1 MTISLTTIIPK
12 RLTTIIDTAGRHVFN
27 PHSRPSAPISELPD
41 SIKFVYNTEKG
52 QIEMENTKQ
61 NKIKS
66 RTSNANRYDEEF
78 KAGAVRLV
86 LEQKRTIK
94 QAASD
99 LGVCVDTL
107 RSWVNAQNGSQSDEA
122 KQVRTLQAE
131 IKALKKKVV
140 DQEDT
145 IEILKKAA
153 AIFSRP

>member
-1 MTISLTTIIPK
+1 MDFKTV
-12 RLTTIIDTAGRHVFN
+12 G
-27 PHSRPSAPISELPD
+27 APISELPD
-41 SIKFVYNTEKG
+41 RIKFVIIKQKG
-52 QIEMENTKQ
+52 QKIMENTKKGQ
-61 NKIKS
+61 EKS
-66 RTSNANRYDEEF
+66 RKSNANRYDEEF

-86 LEQKRTIK
+86 LEQKRPIK

-107 RSWVNAQNGSQSDEA
+107 KNWVKAQNGSQSDEA
-122 KQVRTLQAE
+122 KQVRALQSE
-131 IKALKKKVV
+131 IKALKKKVA